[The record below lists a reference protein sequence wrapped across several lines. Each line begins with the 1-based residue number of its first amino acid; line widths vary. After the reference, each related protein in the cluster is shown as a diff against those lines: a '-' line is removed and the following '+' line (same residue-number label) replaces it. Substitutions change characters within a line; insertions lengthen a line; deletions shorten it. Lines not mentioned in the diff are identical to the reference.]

1 MSTVPTPRITLAA
14 LDMAGTTV
22 DEGGLVYDALRG
34 AVEARLGHPIDDA
47 ALHAWVGTSK
57 REAVAGLLRDA
68 AQGSAAADTVV
79 DTVYGDFEERL
90 DRAYRDAVPRPFP
103 GVVEALEVMR
113 DNGIRVVLQ
122 TGYAR
127 PVAERLLAGLGW
139 QVGRDVDGLVTS
151 DEVRAS
157 RPAPYLVHHAM
168 ELVDVRDVAQVL
180 VAGDTVNDLGAGRAA
195 GASYV
200 VGVLTGSGT
209 RAELEEGPSTHV
221 VDGVADLPRLLGLP
235 T

>member
-1 MSTVPTPRITLAA
+1 MSTPDQPRITLAA

-22 DEGGLVYDALRG
+22 DEGGLVYDALRA
-34 AVEARLGHPIDDA
+34 AVEGHLGRPLDDA

-68 AQGSAAADTVV
+68 GASADDATV
-79 DTVYGDFEERL
+79 DTVYGDFGQRL
-90 DRAYRDAVPRPFP
+90 DRAYAQAVPRPFP
-103 GVVEALEVMR
+103 GVPEALTTLR
-113 DNGIRVVLQ
+113 RNGIRVVLQ

-127 PVAERLLAGLGW
+127 PVAEALLAGLGW
-139 QVGRDVDGLVTS
+139 EVGRDVDGLVTS

-209 RAELEEGPSTHV
+209 RAELEAGPSTHV
-221 VDGVADLPRLLGLP
+221 VDGVAELPRLLGLP
-235 T
+235 S